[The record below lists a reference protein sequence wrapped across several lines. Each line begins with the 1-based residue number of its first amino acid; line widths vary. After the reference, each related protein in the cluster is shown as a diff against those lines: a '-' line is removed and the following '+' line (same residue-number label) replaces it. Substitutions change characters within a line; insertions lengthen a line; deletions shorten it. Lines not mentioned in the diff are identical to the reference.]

1 METTGQENA
10 DLVAHKKFQVK
21 ECGNLIAVIKMKAHP
36 YASWVIA
43 QLSDTKSLVDTEVP
57 LTMDVQGSWTNLQ
70 RMEDGFGN
78 YESWKRM
85 WA

>member
-36 YASWVIA
+36 YAS
-43 QLSDTKSLVDTEVP
+43 
-57 LTMDVQGSWTNLQ
+57 
-70 RMEDGFGN
+70 
-78 YESWKRM
+78 
-85 WA
+85 